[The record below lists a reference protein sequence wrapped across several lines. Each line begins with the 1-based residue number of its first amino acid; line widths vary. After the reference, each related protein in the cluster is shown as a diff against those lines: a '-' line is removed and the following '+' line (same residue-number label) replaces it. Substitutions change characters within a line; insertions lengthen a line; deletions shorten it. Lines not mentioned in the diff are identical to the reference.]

1 MKVSAG
7 EHVALAVHR
16 FRILHEHQRVV
27 DRRVRL
33 DLKHRAAM
41 GERVAHRAMHLW
53 DAAQRIGVLH
63 AAAVA
68 MRLTDL
74 ALFEQTAQ
82 VRRSPDLS
90 GMRASLLDAIV
101 EGDIGSLEGIA
112 CHRADD
118 VGGVDQR
125 LRGEQHQN
133 ADGQHGLRAID
144 QRHRFFRFEQQG
156 FNLRALQRFG
166 AGDARAFFVKAFAL
180 TDQCQRQ
187 VRQGRKIAARSHA
200 SLRWDHRGHAAIEH
214 LADGVDDDA
223 AHA

>member
-1 MKVSAG
+1 
-7 EHVALAVHR
+7 
-16 FRILHEHQRVV
+16 
-27 DRRVRL
+27 
-33 DLKHRAAM
+33 M

-82 VRRSPDLS
+82 VRRRPDLS

-112 CHRADD
+112 GHRADD

-133 ADGQHGLRAID
+133 ADGQHGLRAIISD
-144 QRHRFFRFEQQG
+144 TASFASSNKGLICARF
-156 FNLRALQRFG
+156 NASALATRAPFSS
-166 AGDARAFFVKAFAL
+166 KHSPSP
-180 TDQCQRQ
+180 
-187 VRQGRKIAARSHA
+187 IN
-200 SLRWDHRGHAAIEH
+200 
-214 LADGVDDDA
+214 
-223 AHA
+223 